1 MTDNDTVLIALLL
14 VVEVFSDQGHITPAC
29 FSDAFGQAAATARH
43 RGQDEV
49 AATLTQL
56 REAVEAM
63 HHPAPRGAW
72 LGRFLPAKGGLKP
85 AV

>member
-1 MTDNDTVLIALLL
+1 MTDNDTALIALLL

-43 RGQDEV
+43 RGQGEV
-49 AATLTQL
+49 AATLTRL
-56 REAVEAM
+56 CEAVEAM

-72 LGRFLPAKGGLKP
+72 LGRFFRQRSGP
-85 AV
+85 